1 MRNDVLDRLSEVDG
15 DRSVDILLYANDL
28 VILADCREIYE
39 VILFF
44 FSSYRKTLFDL
55 NCKNRVMIVTYETIH
70 RYSHDIQI

>member
-15 DRSVDILLYANDL
+15 DRSEDVLLYANDL

-44 FSSYRKTLFDL
+44 FSSDRTTQFDL
-55 NCKNRVMIVTYETIH
+55 KCKNRVMIVT
-70 RYSHDIQI
+70 